1 MANNDAFKRQF
12 SKLLKQAG
20 DKTDDLV
27 RRSAS
32 ELISRMFFRSPV
44 GNPSLWKDP
53 SAAPPGYTGGRFR
66 ANWQVGLGAINTD
79 TSAKPGADA
88 EGRAKIVLAGW
99 KPGQTIF
106 LTNSLPYSKKIEHGH
121 STQAPV
127 GVVKLTVQDFRE
139 AVAKAA
145 REVR

>member
-1 MANNDAFKRQF
+1 MSNQAFKRDF
-12 SKLLKQAG
+12 AKLLARAG
-20 DKTDDLV
+20 DKVDLV
-27 RRSAS
+27 VRKTALTLQSS
-32 ELISRMFFRSPV
+32 MIEKSPV

-66 ANWQVGLGAINTD
+66 ANWQAGLSAVNTD
-79 TSAKPGADA
+79 TSAQPGADA
-88 EGRAKIVLAGW
+88 EGRTRVVLAGW

-127 GVVKLTVQDFRE
+127 GVVKLTVQDFHE

-145 REVR
+145 REIR